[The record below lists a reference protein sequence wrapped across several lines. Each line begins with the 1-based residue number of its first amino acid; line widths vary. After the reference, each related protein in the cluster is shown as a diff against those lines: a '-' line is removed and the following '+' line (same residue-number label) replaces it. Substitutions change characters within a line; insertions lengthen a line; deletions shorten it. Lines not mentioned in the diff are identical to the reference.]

1 MAKIS
6 ACSSNPYQTQT
17 LPPDLWSPWSVH
29 GAEAIND
36 LGESEPKS
44 ERMIFKFKSNTLRFT
59 AIEILYCVTPVFILQ
74 SSLRHL
80 CFRIFNIV
88 FCSGE
93 NGKESCRMD
102 HNSIMT

>member
-59 AIEILYCVTPVFILQ
+59 AIEILYVL
-74 SSLRHL
+74 HL
-80 CFRIFNIV
+80 YLFSRAQLDISVLEFLI
-88 FCSGE
+88 
-93 NGKESCRMD
+93 
-102 HNSIMT
+102 